1 MSDAHTAAAVAASGD
16 GVANSALSPRLQA
29 LTGAGTL
36 ALGGLLAWGAA
47 GIPSTAGYAGVGPN
61 FLPWVVAVALMVCG
75 VLLLIQAL
83 RGGLAVMPEGSG
95 AARGDWPALV
105 WVSAG
110 VLLCAALITTIGF
123 VLANALGFTLAVR
136 GLRIAEGRPGGGA
149 RRMLVDAATGL
160 AIAAPVFWIFTK
172 LLAINLPGLTGSGW
186 L

>member
-1 MSDAHTAAAVAASGD
+1 MTDTAATPAEAGAP
-16 GVANSALSPRLQA
+16 ANSALSPRLQA

-36 ALGGLLAWGAA
+36 ALGGLLAWGAT
-47 GIPSTAGYAGVGPN
+47 GIPADAGYAGVGPN
-61 FLPWVVAVALMVCG
+61 FLPWVVAVALTICG
-75 VLLLIQAL
+75 LLLLAQAL
-83 RGGLAVMPEGSG
+83 RGGLALMPEGSG
-95 AARGDWPALV
+95 AARGDWLALA

-123 VLANALGFTLAVR
+123 VFANALGFTCAVR
-136 GLRIAEGRPGGGA
+136 GLRLAEGRPGGGV
-149 RRMLVDAATGL
+149 RQVLIDAGTGL